1 MSLQWKFTLQS
12 GMDSCCQ
19 AHLPCFTL
27 ATLQILLWY
36 LEGSAL
42 CLYQLWG
49 CCMSEGLVKEQ
60 RWDPPLR
67 GAGASGAQSGEHS
80 AEHLL
85 PNHPLIYPPGSWS
98 SSFGTWSLATWS
110 GQSPKDKLLVCVALF
125 LKNLSIIGN
134 K

>member
-1 MSLQWKFTLQS
+1 MEIHTQEWDGLVLS
-12 GMDSCCQ
+12 GTSTMFHSG
-19 AHLPCFTL
+19 HTSNP
-27 ATLQILLWY
+27 
-36 LEGSAL
+36 AL
-42 CLYQLWG
+42 VSGGLSTVSVSVWG

-67 GAGASGAQSGEHS
+67 GAGASGAESGEHS

-110 GQSPKDKLLVCVALF
+110 GQSPKEKFLVCVGLF
-125 LKNLSIIGN
+125 FKNLSIIGN